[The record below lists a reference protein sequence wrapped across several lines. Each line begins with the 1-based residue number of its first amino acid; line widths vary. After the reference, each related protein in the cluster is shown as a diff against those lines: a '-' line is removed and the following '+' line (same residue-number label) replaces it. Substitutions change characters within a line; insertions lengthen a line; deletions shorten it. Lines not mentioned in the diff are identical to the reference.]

1 MWYDVI
7 FLNWAK
13 EMESEHIIP
22 LDMAAENFGVGEIER
37 LIKWLEEQVIL
48 YESTYNN
55 KRTMFLVTRPYKK
68 MLREISFST
77 KGRKSLAS
85 RRTFEANWEKIC
97 DMIVAAVETIWEL
110 EE

>member
-1 MWYDVI
+1 MEIDKLV
-7 FLNWAK
+7 NWR
-13 EMESEHIIP
+13 IIP
-22 LDMAAENFGVGEIER
+22 LDMTEDSFAVVEIEK
-37 LIKWLEEQVIL
+37 LIKWVEEQVYL
-48 YESTYNN
+48 FESVTE

-77 KGRKSLAS
+77 KGRKDLRS